1 MWYGCVCHR
10 TEPEDAPLS
19 LGRTRSWPVKPRT
32 FFLDGCLKGEG
43 TCSEWPGTWP
53 SKCHI
58 GVTGWLRTCRQAYV
72 EGVEVLYRTNT
83 IQMASI
89 PLLRGL
95 HDIFPS
101 TTLSLLTSLELLW
114 HPYCIPLT
122 DACRGYRSQEKE
134 NTVLPSLTYLRTCMV
149 GLNLPSY
156 QEFRRL
162 TNAAYQCGSYSS

>member
-1 MWYGCVCHR
+1 
-10 TEPEDAPLS
+10 
-19 LGRTRSWPVKPRT
+19 
-32 FFLDGCLKGEG
+32 
-43 TCSEWPGTWP
+43 
-53 SKCHI
+53 
-58 GVTGWLRTCRQAYV
+58 V

-134 NTVLPSLTYLRTCMV
+134 NTVLPSLTYLRICMV